1 MPGTAKRSSSIATSR
16 RSSWMLVG
24 VHDTTLGPAMGGTRL
39 TSYASPADA
48 LDDVLR
54 LSEAMTWKQAA
65 AELPYGGGK
74 AVIAVPAVPA
84 RGSEE
89 RRALLLRYAELV
101 ESLHGTYVTAADMNT
116 GEADMDTLGERTSHV
131 LGRSTANGGSGDPGA
146 ATALGVFHGI
156 RATVRRAF
164 GDDDARGA
172 IRARAG
178 PRLGGA
184 AASPAISMMPA
195 RASSS
200 PTSTRSG
207 PTTLADELG
216 AKVVRADDVI
226 GTECDVFAPCATG
239 KVLSRDDDPR
249 AALPHRS
256 PERRTTSSRRRRTA
270 TCSAMPGVLFAP
282 DFVVNAGGVIHL
294 AGRETLGW
302 DDATTAEKLEGIGD
316 TAPRGSSTGPSARDC
331 RLRPRRIGWRASASR
346 LRAASE
352 RGRGPTARSK
362 RTRPRAMR
370 SSRDCR
376 ITSGR
381 RRGDERARPPCDA
394 SPVSSPSKDARSWGS
409 SRTSPVSTRPP
420 RSRGWRSAPI
430 DDARGSVTR

>member
-1 MPGTAKRSSSIATSR
+1 MAFEELIEAWDGEEVVVHRDEPT
-16 RSSWMLVG
+16 SSWMLIG

-54 LSEAMTWKQAA
+54 LAEAMTWKQAA

-101 ESLHGTYVTAADMNT
+101 DSLHGTYVTAADMNT

-164 GDDDARGA
+164 GDDALEGRSVLVQGLGSVGSRLAGHLHDAGA
-172 IRARAG
+172 SLLLADVDAERA
-178 PRLGGA
+178 
-184 AASPAISMMPA
+184 
-195 RASSS
+195 
-200 PTSTRSG
+200 
-207 PTTLADELG
+207 TTLADELG

-239 KVLSRDDDPR
+239 KVLSRDTIPELR
-249 AALPHRS
+249 CRTVAGAANNQLAT
-256 PERRTTSSRRRRTA
+256 PEDGDLLRDA
-270 TCSAMPGVLFAP
+270 GVLFAP

-302 DDATTAEKLEGIGD
+302 DDATTADKLEGIGD
-316 TAPRGSSTGPSARDC
+316 RLLRIFDRAEREGLSPAAAADRMAR
-331 RLRPRRIGWRASASR
+331 
-346 LRAASE
+346 E
-352 RGRGPTARSK
+352 RVAGAQG
-362 RTRPRAMR
+362 
-370 SSRDCR
+370 
-376 ITSGR
+376 
-381 RRGDERARPPCDA
+381 E
-394 SPVSSPSKDARSWGS
+394 
-409 SRTSPVSTRPP
+409 
-420 RSRGWRSAPI
+420 
-430 DDARGSVTR
+430 